1 MHYLIILFLGG
12 IFIFSCQEKPKMP
25 VIVLDPDLEQ
35 INTAINRDSLNPE
48 LWFLK
53 ASLLNHKGYA
63 PEAMG
68 AVQKAILLKPSPQYY
83 HLLADLQ
90 LDQFQS
96 REALATLEQAAAT
109 FPDSVYT
116 LLKLSEFQLILKQHD
131 ASIQTINKIL
141 VKNPTQ
147 AEAFFMLGMI
157 FKETGDT
164 VRAINSFQT
173 AVEQDATLKDG
184 WIELGH
190 LFAARAHPLAALYYE
205 NAIRL
210 DTADVQAWF
219 AKAYYLQQ
227 IDSLSQARAIYER
240 IIFQDEK
247 YLDAYFNLGLL
258 LLAADSLDL
267 AEHRFYQLTQLEVQ
281 NPRGYYY
288 RGIVWIN
295 KGDLTKAKEYFR
307 QAANLDSKYK
317 DALRQYEA
325 L

>member
-1 MHYLIILFLGG
+1 MHRLIILFFGG
-12 IFIFSCQEKPKMP
+12 IVLFSCQGKPKPP
-25 VIVLDPDLEQ
+25 VTMLDPDLEQ
-35 INTAINRDSLNPE
+35 INAAILGDSLNPN
-48 LWFLK
+48 LWFVK
-53 ASLLNHKGYA
+53 ASLLQHKGYVA
-63 PEAMG
+63 EATD
-68 AVQKAILLKPSPQYY
+68 AIRVAINLKPAPQYY
-83 HLLADLQ
+83 HFLADLQ
-90 LDQFQS
+90 LDHLQS
-96 REALATLEQAAAT
+96 REALQTMEQAAAT
-109 FPDSVYT
+109 FPDSVNT

-141 VKNPTQ
+141 AKNPAQ
-147 AEAFFMLGMI
+147 AEAFFMLGMN
-157 FKETGDT
+157 FKEIKDT

-173 AVEQDATLKDG
+173 AVEQDAMLKDG

-190 LFAARAHPLAALYYE
+190 LFAAKAHPLASLYYE

-210 DTADVQAWF
+210 DTTDVQAWF

-227 IDSLSQARAIYER
+227 IDSFSQARSIYER
-240 IIFQDEK
+240 IILQDEK

-258 LLAADSLDL
+258 FLAADSLDQ
-267 AEHRFYQLTQLEVQ
+267 AEHRFYQLTQLEIQ

-288 RGIVWIN
+288 RGIVSKN
-295 KGDLTKAKEYFR
+295 KGDQAKAKEYFR